1 MCEESPGD
9 KPDSRELRPNLS
21 GRRVQTADVDK
32 FALVSFES
40 SRFQPLG
47 TGTLGSIRSASGS
60 RRPPRTS
67 CVRPRGLLA
76 GVAAGSELRRRM
88 VLPLWVTSRTD
99 GPHLAGQ
106 TPSYPAAAGSRRD
119 WRTGRREVPPNLLEW
134 LHTYAEAMD
143 RLPTVPKGW
152 AGPEADA
159 PALPDC

>member
-60 RRPPRTS
+60 RRPEP
-67 CVRPRGLLA
+67 LA
-76 GVAAGSELRRRM
+76 S
-88 VLPLWVTSRTD
+88 
-99 GPHLAGQ
+99 
-106 TPSYPAAAGSRRD
+106 PSYSLQGRD
-119 WRTGRREVPPNLLEW
+119 SL
-134 LHTYAEAMD
+134 
-143 RLPTVPKGW
+143 
-152 AGPEADA
+152 ADVA
-159 PALPDC
+159 